1 MMQVHKSEL
10 VPQGRFSFDSN
21 PQFRVEPIYPEHMK
35 WSFNLPLLW
44 MGKSEFEQVYRDLA
58 TIRRFRAFL
67 RPVAAPVSDLWTS
80 AAYPMGVPVE
90 RRFYTGNV
98 LDIET
103 DPLASAFERL
113 MYGYCIADVRETARL
128 HEVSLKRTI
137 NQTYG
142 SLYRGR

>member
-1 MMQVHKSEL
+1 MITT
-10 VPQGRFSFDSN
+10 PQGRFYFDTT

-35 WSFNLPLLW
+35 WSFNLSLLW
-44 MGKSEFEQVYRDLA
+44 QTGSRFEQVYRDLA

-67 RPVAAPVSDLWTS
+67 RPVAAPVYDLWTS

-90 RRFYTGNV
+90 RHAVRRYYTGNV

-103 DPLASAFERL
+103 DPLSSAFERL

-142 SLYRGR
+142 KYSR